1 MAKSIKL
8 QKVKTDTNSKPVFK
22 KAPILKPTDLGLEKI
37 VRKKPV
43 IRKEKTRVIPERT
56 KITILKSRIVKLN
69 TGQVKLYFRNGKNPQ
84 KGITNKITK
93 LGKDHP
99 MCLTREQVSG
109 MDVESNIVVSNPENM
124 ANLIPGNIIDGNVFL
139 NGGNLVF
146 QEVKNRKNVTFT
158 ASSNLV
164 HNKISEAK
172 SSEGV
177 DITPKITQAV
187 HNLTKPG
194 NLSGMPNVESS
205 SEISISTMYDSTSVQ
220 VGASGYFMGF
230 AAEDE
235 FKFSSEKYNYMYVF
249 KFEQK
254 CLSVNA
260 NQISDPEDALF
271 KPEKAKG
278 SWYYIK
284 EVTYGRRL
292 YILLET
298 EYSLESYSND
308 FKGSWNWGVV
318 GAALSQKTSGKSFTS
333 FTNIRAVSQGGQPV
347 AISDPKKVQQEIDK
361 YFQKSYNQIDIVPL
375 EFRLTNLHGE
385 PVSLVTEAFLDGNNC
400 LKAKKIRIRIKELNC
415 LVADDG
421 GSNEQIYGSVGVMLS
436 DEKGIPK
443 MIGKISGKPFPI
455 ASIVYAK
462 ENAPIVLYKGKPL
475 TEKDPALKDKHLTLN
490 IGNLDYKL
498 AILPSMKEEDDF
510 TDDDFKTNN
519 KFNMTIRNMLLEGE
533 SVKTFEFRDG
543 ASKVHLTVGVEP
555 I

>member
-1 MAKSIKL
+1 MAKLIRLPK
-8 QKVKTDTNSKPVFK
+8 KDTDTTSKPVYK
-22 KAPILKPTDLGLEKI
+22 KVKREKLTDKGEEKI
-37 VRKKPV
+37 VRQKPV
-43 IRKEKTRVIPERT
+43 IKKEKPRVIPERA
-56 KITILKSRIVKLN
+56 KITLLKPRIVKLN
-69 TGQVKLYFRNGKNPQ
+69 SGQVKLYFGNGKNPK
-84 KGITNKITK
+84 KGIESKISK
-93 LGKDHP
+93 LGKEHP
-99 MCLTREQVSG
+99 MCLTREQVTG
-109 MDVESNIVVSNPENM
+109 VDIESNVVVSNPENM
-124 ANLIPGNIIDGNVFL
+124 ANLIPGNIIDGDKFL

-146 QEVKNRKNVTFT
+146 KEIKNRKNVTFT

-164 HNKISEAK
+164 KNKVSEAK
-172 SSEGV
+172 SAQGV
-177 DITPKITQAV
+177 DITPKIAQAV
-187 HNLTKPG
+187 HDLTKPA
-194 NLSGMPNVESS
+194 NLSGMPNVESD
-205 SEISISTMYDSTSVQ
+205 SEVSISTMYDSTSVQ

-230 AAEDE
+230 AAEDQ

-260 NQISDPEDALF
+260 NQISDPGDALF
-271 KPEKAKG
+271 QPEKAKG

-292 YILLET
+292 YILLES
-298 EYSLESYSND
+298 EFSLESYSND

-318 GAALSQKTSGKSFTS
+318 GAELTQKTSGKSFTS

-347 AISDPKKVQQEIDK
+347 AISDPKKIQEEIDK
-361 YFQKSYNQIDIVPL
+361 YFKKSYSQIDIVPL

-385 PVSLVTEAFLDGNNC
+385 PISLVTQAFLDGNNC
-400 LKAKKIRIRIKELNC
+400 LKSKKIRIRIKELNC

-421 GSNEQIYGSVGVMLS
+421 GTNEQIYGSVGVMLS
-436 DEKGIPK
+436 TEKGVPK
-443 MIGKISGKPFPI
+443 MIGKFAGKPFPI

-462 ENAPIVLYKGKPL
+462 ENAPIILYKGKPL
-475 TEKDPALKDKHLTLN
+475 TEKDAVLKDKHLTLN
-490 IGNLDYKL
+490 IENLDYKL
-498 AILPSMKEEDDF
+498 SIIPSMKEEDDF

-543 ASKVHLTVGVEP
+543 KSNVHLTVGVEP

>member
-1 MAKSIKL
+1 
-8 QKVKTDTNSKPVFK
+8 
-22 KAPILKPTDLGLEKI
+22 
-37 VRKKPV
+37 
-43 IRKEKTRVIPERT
+43 
-56 KITILKSRIVKLN
+56 RIVKLN

-146 QEVKNRKNVTFT
+146 QEVKNRKDVTFT

-361 YFQKSYNQIDIVPL
+361 YLQKSYNQIDIVPL

-385 PVSLVTEAFLDGNNC
+385 TVSLVTEAFLDGNNC

-443 MIGKISGKPFPI
+443 MIGKINGKPFPI

>member
-124 ANLIPGNIIDGNVFL
+124 ANLIPGNILDGNVFL

-146 QEVKNRKNVTFT
+146 QEVKNRKDVTFT

-230 AAEDE
+230 AADAA
-235 FKFSSEKYNYMYVF
+235 FTFSSEKYNYMYVF

-278 SWYYIK
+278 
-284 EVTYGRRL
+284 
-292 YILLET
+292 
-298 EYSLESYSND
+298 
-308 FKGSWNWGVV
+308 
-318 GAALSQKTSGKSFTS
+318 
-333 FTNIRAVSQGGQPV
+333 
-347 AISDPKKVQQEIDK
+347 
-361 YFQKSYNQIDIVPL
+361 
-375 EFRLTNLHGE
+375 
-385 PVSLVTEAFLDGNNC
+385 
-400 LKAKKIRIRIKELNC
+400 
-415 LVADDG
+415 
-421 GSNEQIYGSVGVMLS
+421 
-436 DEKGIPK
+436 
-443 MIGKISGKPFPI
+443 
-455 ASIVYAK
+455 
-462 ENAPIVLYKGKPL
+462 
-475 TEKDPALKDKHLTLN
+475 
-490 IGNLDYKL
+490 
-498 AILPSMKEEDDF
+498 
-510 TDDDFKTNN
+510 
-519 KFNMTIRNMLLEGE
+519 
-533 SVKTFEFRDG
+533 
-543 ASKVHLTVGVEP
+543 
-555 I
+555 